1 MKEKV
6 IKTIEQAISYLQE
19 NKENITHVFCG
30 MITEDK
36 IHVDMSITSGEFA
49 NILYYL
55 AKSDEK
61 MCEVIE
67 LVKTQLDID
76 NNINTND

>member
-1 MKEKV
+1 M
-6 IKTIEQAISYLQE
+6 
-19 NKENITHVFCG
+19 C
-30 MITEDK
+30 MITESK
-36 IHVDMSITSGEFA
+36 IHVDMSITSGELA
-49 NILYYL
+49 NILYNL

-67 LVKTQLDID
+67 VVKTQLDID